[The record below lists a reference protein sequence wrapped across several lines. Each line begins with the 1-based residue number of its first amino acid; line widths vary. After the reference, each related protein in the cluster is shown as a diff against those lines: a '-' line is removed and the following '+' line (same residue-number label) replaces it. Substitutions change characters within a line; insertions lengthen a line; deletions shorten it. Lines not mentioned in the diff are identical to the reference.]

1 MMDDKRNKQKVLHS
15 ELFETIRIR
24 PGSGFKFY
32 KTAHIESVWLAGL
45 LSLYLPQDTCK
56 LTMTVTAS
64 ADDVISDSIKIL

>member
-32 KTAHIESVWLAGL
+32 KTAHIESV
-45 LSLYLPQDTCK
+45 
-56 LTMTVTAS
+56 
-64 ADDVISDSIKIL
+64 